1 MNMKRVT
8 LSYIMIFFLGGILF
22 AQKMTVSDMD
32 ANVLMEINDEGSTG
46 SITLPSGP
54 APAVTADKLYNT
66 GDVLY
71 WNGSPLIPSQ
81 TGQAGKVLSTDGTST
96 RWRTHNVAQSDGEGG
111 DSYIQVTKNYAWY
124 QNIKQVTITTPG
136 SGKVIVNATGS
147 AELQSDNWDL
157 LLASIL
163 RNSDP
168 NTSWDA
174 ENEFFRYLNILTDY
188 NRPDWPDSMFCNF
201 ANHRGFNVGAGTHT
215 FVLWANKYSSSARVA
230 LHDVTISAVFIP
242 TGGTILAPEAVPDEE
257 ELIRDTERPTKR
269 QFDISRPR

>member
-8 LSYIMIFFLGGILF
+8 LLFIMIFFLRGTLF
-22 AQKMTVSDMD
+22 AQKMTVSDVD

-54 APAVTADKLYNT
+54 APTGTTDKLYNT
-66 GDVLY
+66 GGVLY

-96 RWRTHNVAQSDGEGG
+96 RWRTHNVAQSDGDGG
-111 DSYIQVTKNYAWY
+111 DSYIQITQNYAWY
-124 QNIKQVTITTPG
+124 QNIMQVTLTTPG

-147 AELQSDNWDL
+147 AEWQSNNWDL
-157 LLASIL
+157 LLIGIL

-168 NTSWDA
+168 NASWDA
-174 ENEFFRYLNILTDY
+174 ENEWYRYLNILTDY
-188 NRPDWPDSMFCNF
+188 NTPDRPDSMFCNF
-201 ANHRGFNVGAGTHT
+201 ANHRGFNVGAGTQT
-215 FVLWANKYSSSARVA
+215 FTLWANKYTSSAVVA
-230 LHDVTISAVFIP
+230 LHDVTMSAVYIP

-257 ELIRDTERPTKR
+257 ELIRDEVRAPERKY
-269 QFDISRPR
+269 DISRP